1 MSTQSPINKD
11 EKIKINPKSAIGMIL
26 FSALI
31 PLIPLLVSWDWNWL
45 QAWVFFILY
54 TLSVITSRIVVL
66 FIHPEL
72 LVERAAAADKENV
85 KSWDKPLVFFM
96 VFVFPSIGLLVAGL
110 DRRFGWS
117 TPPAVGWQWL
127 AGVILALSLMFSI
140 WAMAENS
147 YFSAYVRIQHER
159 GHRVISSGPYR
170 LVRHPGY
177 AGGIVSN
184 LALPILLGSLWAFIP
199 SLITIIFTV
208 VRTSLEDRTLIQEL
222 AGYAEYTRKTH
233 YRLFPGIW

>member
-1 MSTQSPINKD
+1 MNTQSSINKN
-11 EKIKINPKSAIGMIL
+11 EKIKISLKSVIGLLI

-31 PLIPLLVSWDWNWL
+31 PLIPLLVSWDWNWM

-54 TLSVITSRIVVL
+54 MLTVIISRVVV
-66 FIHPEL
+66 FFVHPEL
-72 LVERAAAADKENV
+72 LAERAAAAEKENV

-96 VFVFPSIGLLVAGL
+96 GLVFPSIGLLVAGL

-117 TPPAVGWQWL
+117 APLAAGWQWL
-127 AGVILALSLMFSI
+127 AGGVLALSFVFSI
-140 WAMAENS
+140 WAMAENAF
-147 YFSAYVRIQHER
+147 FSAYVRIQHER
-159 GHRVISSGPYR
+159 GHQVISSGPYR

-184 LALPILLGSLWAFIP
+184 LTLPILLGSAWAFIP
-199 SLITIIFTV
+199 SLFVIIITL

-222 AGYAEYTRKTH
+222 DGYAEYTRKTR